1 MFGKLHL
8 YQFFSPDV
16 KETLS
21 PLEKRSQSSEFVELS
36 AEELESVPALV
47 KGRVKLTDVN
57 MVRLSTFVLK
67 CTCTLFYLAPWN

>member
-1 MFGKLHL
+1 MFGKLH
-8 YQFFSPDV
+8 FSPDV

-21 PLEKRSQSSEFVELS
+21 PLEKRSQSSEFIELS

-67 CTCTLFYLAPWN
+67 CTCTLIYLAITPWN